1 MADIICPKCEH
12 KFDKNTPESKV
23 TRAALI
29 ALFAAGGFSFG
40 GILGAVVGGGAGWF
54 LADQFRRCPKCSHI
68 FKRKRP

>member
-40 GILGAVVGGGAGWF
+40 GILGGVVGGGAVCF
-54 LADQFRRCPKCSHI
+54 LADLFRLGPNC
-68 FKRKRP
+68 